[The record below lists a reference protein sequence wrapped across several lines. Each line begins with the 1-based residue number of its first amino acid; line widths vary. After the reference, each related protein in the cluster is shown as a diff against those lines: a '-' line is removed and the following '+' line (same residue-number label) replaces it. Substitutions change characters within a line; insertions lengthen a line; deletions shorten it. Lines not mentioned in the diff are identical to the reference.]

1 MEYGREWIKPLYA
14 IAEYQ
19 VYRVTELYMKIYKK
33 TKQPQEGLTYN
44 ATISDVPKGTSP
56 RRATT
61 CRYPG
66 DVISVR

>member
-33 TKQPQEGLTYN
+33 TNTLKK
-44 ATISDVPKGTSP
+44 A
-56 RRATT
+56 
-61 CRYPG
+61 
-66 DVISVR
+66 